1 MKKIVVPIDFSRQ
14 SINALHYTVEMN
26 GNESAEIVL
35 FHAVE
40 YPVPVGLEYG
50 IANGDVLGDQM
61 VTAMNG
67 AEEKLKV
74 LIRTMPQNNI
84 QFTVSVEMGTL
95 IHWVQ
100 NSMPEG
106 NFDLAVI
113 GTTGATG
120 LKGIFV
126 GSNAEKVVRFASCP
140 VLAIPGDAK
149 WKAVNNI
156 VVPFESG
163 ELTDNFLQ
171 SFKEMQAFSNA
182 TIQLVWVKT
191 PHTLVNEED
200 LISEM
205 AECVSSHGIQKFRVN
220 TRRGF
225 SPAEGILTFVE
236 ETGSE
241 LIAMPTHGRKGIK
254 HLFMDSV
261 TEAVVNKT
269 DIPVWTFNIGIE
281 HKVSEEI

>member
-1 MKKIVVPIDFSRQ
+1 MKKIVVPIDFSEQ
-14 SINALHYTVEMN
+14 SINALHYAVAMN
-26 GNESAEIVL
+26 GNSHTEIIL

-61 VTAMNG
+61 VTSMSA
-67 AEEKLKV
+67 AEEKLNA
-74 LIRTMPQNNI
+74 LIRTLPQSNI
-84 QFTVSVEMGTL
+84 QYKVAVEMGTL
-95 IHWVQ
+95 INWVQ
-100 NSMPEG
+100 NYLPEEKS
-106 NFDLAVI
+106 DLVVI

-120 LKGIFV
+120 LKGVFV
-126 GSNAEKVVRFASCP
+126 GSNAEKVVRFACCP
-140 VLAIPGDAK
+140 VLAVPSEAT
-149 WKAVNNI
+149 WKSINNI
-156 VVPFESG
+156 VVPFESR
-163 ELTDNFLQ
+163 EMTDDFLH
-171 SFKEMQAFSNA
+171 SLKEIQLLSDA

-191 PHTLVNEED
+191 PHSLVNEED

-205 AECVSSHGIQKFRVN
+205 AECISSHGIQNFRVN

-236 ETGSE
+236 ETNSE
-241 LIAMPTHGRKGIK
+241 LIAMPTHGRKGLK

-281 HKVSEEI
+281 QKVSEKI